1 MSRLTAAGGGHVDQY
16 FASAA
21 MRPIRN
27 LRIDTSTPLVSVVIP
42 MYNVEDYLT
51 ATLASIV
58 DQTYGN
64 LEILLIDD
72 GSPDASAA
80 IARQWAFF
88 DRRIRVIS
96 QENKGLGGARN
107 TGIAHATGEYI
118 AFADSDDTMY
128 PNGIEVMVN
137 SLESTGSDF
146 AIGAMVR
153 RQSGRI
159 WMPHW
164 VRQVHGS
171 DRLSVSLSEAPD
183 ILPDVFA
190 WNKLWRRSFFN
201 EVVKEFPTGILYE
214 DQEPSLAAYLGAESF
229 DVLSA
234 PVYIWDVRSD
244 GSSLSQQ
251 KTRMRDLTDRL
262 GVVKRMAA
270 MIPEDAPNHVRDAFY
285 SKVFEYDLWQY
296 IEQVPRV
303 DQEYLNI
310 LFEGIADLVSTSG
323 DGFWTK
329 IPVYHRLLTRF
340 AAEHDYESILAIL
353 AGRVEEGFGGCLEQK
368 PDGTLLDKPTYLAD
382 LTTVPEDEFFEIDPG
397 SLQVTGMVTGVQWT
411 DDRRV
416 RISCCAAV
424 LSDFADGRRQQA
436 SFALTNTKTGESIAL
451 SSDRYSDPNFVE
463 SVKSAAL
470 NSTNSGY
477 VVEVDTSKLHFVEK
491 EDWQLTAQVAVGDYT
506 VTGPI
511 LGIQD
516 DRAAAVRGFAEWD
529 GQQKVVLAHSRYAGM
544 VFRLAS
550 PQCVARGIQLRGREL
565 SLVVRALNGKRIAML
580 ELSNHRTGQLLRL
593 APTGYDRFGDAEFSV
608 DVPNVPEEWLVP
620 SDQRWSAK
628 VRFADRRSAKLLL
641 AESRAA
647 FDQRGEAFASLMLD
661 CDSYG
666 YLRLSE
672 LPFRMSCTKVD
683 VDQATTAITFTG
695 IATMPEGAT
704 PGNMILSKRG
714 GDLVAR
720 ETKWNPAGTEFV
732 ATFELKATDWYGVEV
747 SVPHGG
753 YSLRSEVMVPQ
764 DPETTH
770 YQWVTIRDSDVSRLP
785 WRRRSDLARITITRT
800 RRAKSLWVSVA
811 NPFADDEIGTY
822 NRTRMKRNSIAKSS
836 GHSLE
841 DAVVFEA
848 FGGKQIADSPRA
860 IFEYLRAEYPNLTL
874 YWSVTS
880 THVSVPSG
888 AKPLIRMSHEW
899 FDVIH
904 RAKYLVNNSNF
915 PAHFR
920 KQPGQRYLQTWHG
933 TPMKRI
939 AEDMP
944 PGNLSLEYRLTMRRE
959 ARMWDLLLA
968 QNDFAAEVLPNAFWF
983 TGETLNEGYPR
994 NDLLRGSRTS
1004 ARASEVRRRLGLRP
1018 DARIVLYAPTFR
1030 DTRKTGG
1037 AYDLQIDIDFDEL
1050 SSYLPADTTI
1060 LLRGHSNTAG
1070 AQAEELPANVIDVTN
1085 YGEISELFMVS
1096 DVLITDYS
1104 SMMFDFAVT
1113 QKPMLFFVP
1122 DLEEYEDSTRGFY
1135 LRFRDICP
1143 GEFYFDSSE
1152 LGIAVGSALRGDTEV
1167 MSDEY
1172 RSFLARFAPQDDG
1185 GATARVV
1192 RRLEDRGWFED

>member
-1 MSRLTAAGGGHVDQY
+1 
-16 FASAA
+16 
-21 MRPIRN
+21 
-27 LRIDTSTPLVSVVIP
+27 
-42 MYNVEDYLT
+42 MYNVEDYLA

-72 GSPDASAA
+72 GSQDASAA

-107 TGIAHATGEYI
+107 TGIAHATGEYLS
-118 AFADSDDTMY
+118 FVDSDDTMY
-128 PNGIEVMVN
+128 PNGIEVMVD

-146 AIGAMVR
+146 AVGAMVR

-159 WMPHW
+159 WIPHW
-164 VRQVHGS
+164 ARQVHGS
-171 DRLSVSLSEAPD
+171 DRLGVSLAEAPD

-190 WNKLWRRSFFN
+190 CNKLWRRSFFN

-214 DQEPSLAAYLGAESF
+214 DQEPSLAAYLGAQAF

-244 GSSLSQQ
+244 GTSLSQQ

-270 MIPEDAPNHVRDAFY
+270 MIPQDTSDHVRDAFY

-303 DQEYLNI
+303 DQEYLNV
-310 LFEGIADLVSTSG
+310 LFDGISDIVSTSG

-353 AGRVEEGFGGCLEQK
+353 AGRAEEGFGGRLEQK
-368 PDGTLLDKPTYLAD
+368 PDGTLIEKPTFLAD
-382 LTTVPEDEFFEIDPG
+382 LSAVPGDTFFEIDPA
-397 SLQVTGMVTGVQWT
+397 SLQVTGMVTGISWT
-411 DDRRV
+411 DDSRV

-451 SSDRYSDPNFVE
+451 SSAHYSDPYFVE
-463 SVKSAAL
+463 SVRSAAL
-470 NSTNSGY
+470 DSSDSGY
-477 VVEVDTSKLHFVEK
+477 VVEVDTSELHFVDK
-491 EDWQLTAQVAVGDYT
+491 EDWQLTAHVNVGDYT

-516 DRAAAVRGFAEWD
+516 DRAAAVRGFAAWD
-529 GQQKVVLAHSRYAGM
+529 GQHKVVLAHSRYAGM

-550 PQCVARGIQLRGREL
+550 PQCVARDVQLRGRSL
-565 SLVVRALNGKRIAML
+565 SLVVRALNDKSIAML
-580 ELSNHRTGQLLRL
+580 ELSNHRTGQQLRL
-593 APTGYDRFGDAEFSV
+593 APTGFDRFGDAEFSI
-608 DVPNVPEEWLVP
+608 DVPDVPEEWLLP
-620 SDQRWSAK
+620 SDQRWSMK
-628 VRFADRRSAKLLL
+628 VRFSDRRSAKLLL
-641 AESRAA
+641 AESRSA
-647 FDQRGEAFASLMLD
+647 FDQRGETYASLMLD

-672 LPFRMSCTKVD
+672 LPCRMSCTKVD

-695 IATMPEGAT
+695 IANMPAGAV

-714 GDLVAR
+714 GFLVAR
-720 ETKWNPAGTEFV
+720 ETNWNPDGTEFV
-732 ATFELKATDWYGVEV
+732 ATFDLRTTDWYGHEV

-753 YSLRSEVMVPQ
+753 YSLRSEVTVAH

-770 YQWVTIRDSDVSRLP
+770 YQWVTIRDCDVSRLP
-785 WRRRSDLARITITRT
+785 WRRRSELARITITRT
-800 RRAKSLWVSVA
+800 RQAKSLWVSVA

-822 NRTRMKRNSIAKSS
+822 HRIRMKRDSIAKASS
-836 GHSLE
+836 RELE
-841 DAVVFEA
+841 NAVVFEA
-848 FGGKQIADSPRA
+848 YGGKQIADSPRA
-860 IFEYLRAEYPNLTL
+860 IFEYLHEEYPDLTL

-888 AKPLIRMSHEW
+888 AKPLIRMSEEW

-904 RAKYLVNNSNF
+904 KAKYLVNNNNF

-968 QNDFAAEVLPNAFWF
+968 QNDFAAKVLPRAFWF

-994 NDLLRGSRTS
+994 NDLLCDSRTS
-1004 ARASEVRRRLGLRP
+1004 ARASEVRRRLGLQS
-1018 DARIVLYAPTFR
+1018 DAKVVLYAPTFR

-1050 SSYLPADTTI
+1050 SAHLPVGTTI

-1122 DLEEYEDSTRGFY
+1122 DLDEYENSTRGFY
-1135 LRFRDICP
+1135 LHFRDICP
-1143 GEFYFDSSE
+1143 GEFYFDSNE
-1152 LGIAVGSALRGDTEV
+1152 LGVAVESALRADTEV

-1172 RSFLARFAPQDDG
+1172 RSFVARFAPRDDG
-1185 GATARVV
+1185 AATARVV
-1192 RRLEDRGWFED
+1192 RKLESRGWFDG